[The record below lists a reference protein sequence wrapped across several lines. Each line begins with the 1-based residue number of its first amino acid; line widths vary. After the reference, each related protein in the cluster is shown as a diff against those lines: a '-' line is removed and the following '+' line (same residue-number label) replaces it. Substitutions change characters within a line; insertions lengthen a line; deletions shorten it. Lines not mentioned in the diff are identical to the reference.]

1 LIAFRQIH
9 KVLGMDPLPPP
20 KFTRGRFN
28 RKRRRDNSS
37 GEGNDS
43 EGICNS
49 TYIEQGLMQGWGS
62 HGGVAEGTS
71 CGISCHFD
79 VRLPVMVKRFHW
91 NIGNYQLTWH
101 DIPEHLNL

>member
-1 LIAFRQIH
+1 MLNVLSEYSIEAYVWFVLQHALRLIAFRQIH

-43 EGICNS
+43 EGIYSS
-49 TYIEQGLMQGWGS
+49 TY
-62 HGGVAEGTS
+62 V
-71 CGISCHFD
+71 
-79 VRLPVMVKRFHW
+79 
-91 NIGNYQLTWH
+91 
-101 DIPEHLNL
+101 EHVF